1 MIQYILGRLK
11 FETNRKL
18 RLFERITKSLIRK
31 TKTPQKRNTSGM
43 KMTGKPSLRA
53 VNIEPVH
60 GIFAPTSIES
70 RRTPEEIHAILCAI
84 GLEIA
89 SFPSLPKRPKSFTVW
104 RRNLAKLLVG
114 GSWVF
119 FQTTICLDGNTRS
132 NNSSS
137 PKTPHYLQ

>member
-18 RLFERITKSLIRK
+18 RLFERITRSLIRK

-53 VNIEPVH
+53 VNMEPFH

-70 RRTPEEIHAILCAI
+70 RIPEIHAILCAI

-89 SFPSLPKRPKSFTVW
+89 SFPSWPAATL
-104 RRNLAKLLVG
+104 
-114 GSWVF
+114 
-119 FQTTICLDGNTRS
+119 
-132 NNSSS
+132 
-137 PKTPHYLQ
+137 